1 MFYAFFNA
9 LMKNFVIVKKSDNE
23 TNCGLLQSIYH
34 ANTVQ
39 QQNKFAMFK
48 KLNNESKVFPIIIT
62 VKSS

>member
-1 MFYAFFNA
+1 MLYAFFNA

-23 TNCGLLQSIYH
+23 TNCGLLQSIHH

-48 KLNNESKVFPIIIT
+48 K
-62 VKSS
+62 

>member
-48 KLNNESKVFPIIIT
+48 K
-62 VKSS
+62 